1 MRHRTVSKYTYDR
14 LKLAHPDRIRL
25 LTRAR
30 LGPACRCLPASGLD
44 PDGLREALDVRDVVR
59 LRGVPVSG
67 VCWS

>member
-30 LGPACRCLPASGLD
+30 LGPACRCLAASGLD

-59 LRGVPVSG
+59 LGRVLVPGV
-67 VCWS
+67 